1 MNIKNRLKKLEQ
13 IIRPEQAPLLMVKFD
28 GVWTPEQQQQI
39 DEVKAKEREII
50 MAEFV

>member
-28 GVWTPEQQQQI
+28 GISTSEQQQQI
-39 DEVKAKEREII
+39 DEAKAKEQKII
-50 MAEFV
+50 MVEFV